1 MATSRLDHF
10 RGYPVQMTDTRT
22 QDDSFAKR
30 DGIDSP
36 RRINRRAR
44 PVALYLVAL
53 VLVIIIPALVVT
65 LVLIKRTNDAQESVV
80 QALTATT
87 VQAMGQAVE
96 REISGMITTLRVLS
110 SDQSLLR
117 GDFEG
122 FHERALL
129 ALAGS
134 GSYLLAVDAEM
145 QQVLNTRLHY
155 GETLTRTA
163 NEATA
168 HRALERRRATVSD
181 LFFGPIA
188 QTWVFNVWLPV
199 DAGGVS
205 LLALTQNA
213 RDLVPVMQSRELPQG
228 WHAALVDGSNGV
240 ISATP
245 DTGLGIG
252 DVLALRRNANTPQE
266 SWVEERLN
274 GETVVTSEW
283 RSALTG
289 WRIVAWASA
298 ATVRQPLGESLVQL
312 AAWGAIIAIAAS
324 AIAVVIAQKLGQSVS
339 GLRRDAQRLGR
350 GEVVYERFYPVTEID
365 EVSGALSLASRQRQ
379 AAERDVHFLMRE
391 LAHRSKNQ
399 MAVISAMAKQTA
411 RGATDISDYVAA
423 FERRIMGLARSTDL
437 LLAHGRAGVSLSE
450 LVDLQLA
457 PFRPP
462 DVARVSISG
471 DDIRINPQG
480 AQIMGMALHEMAV
493 NAMRFGAL
501 ADDDGELVLNF
512 KRQGSALH
520 LTWRETLSRPLVA
533 SEHKGFGTTVLRTM
547 VGGALGATVEHIDH
561 PNGVEW
567 SFQIPLSALDPSFSA
582 ARPDEREL

>member
-1 MATSRLDHF
+1 MKMS
-10 RGYPVQMTDTRT
+10 QI
-22 QDDSFAKR
+22 QAKR
-30 DGIDSP
+30 ETPAIRDELTTS

-53 VLVIIIPALVVT
+53 VLVIIVPALVVT

-80 QALTATT
+80 QALTSAT

-110 SDQSLLR
+110 SDQALIEGDYARFHQRSLI
-117 GDFEG
+117 
-122 FHERALL
+122 
-129 ALAGS
+129 ALAGT

-145 QQVLNTRLHY
+145 QQVLNTRVAF
-155 GETLTRTA
+155 GEPLSMTA
-163 NEATA
+163 NAVTA
-168 HRALERRRATVSD
+168 RRALDRRMAAVSD
-181 LFFGPIA
+181 LFFGNIA

-199 DAGGVS
+199 DAGDVQ

-213 RDLVPVMQSRELPQG
+213 RDLVPVMQSRELPPG

-240 ISATP
+240 ISSTP
-245 DTGLGIG
+245 DTGLGTG
-252 DVLALRRNANTPQE
+252 DVLPLRLGPIAQE
-266 SWVEERLN
+266 SWVEEQL
-274 GETVVTSEW
+274 GDETVVTSEW
-283 RSALTG
+283 RSGLTG

-298 ATVRQPLGESLVQL
+298 SAVRQPLGESLVQL

-411 RGATDISDYVAA
+411 RGATDISDYVTA

-437 LLAHGRAGVSLSE
+437 LLAHGRAGVSLGE
-450 LVDLQLA
+450 LVELQLA

-462 DVARVSISG
+462 DPRRVSTTG

-480 AQIMGMALHEMAV
+480 AQILGMALHEMAV

-501 ADDDGELVLNF
+501 ADDDGELSVKF
-512 KRQGSALH
+512 ERQGTSLH
-520 LTWRETLSRPLVA
+520 LTWRETLSRPVVS

-547 VGGALGATVEHIDH
+547 VGGALGASVRHIAH

-567 SFQIPLSALDPSFSA
+567 SFDIPLSALDPSFSA
-582 ARPDEREL
+582 TRPDERDL

>member
-1 MATSRLDHF
+1 MSEIQAKGETPAVRDELTTS
-10 RGYPVQMTDTRT
+10 
-22 QDDSFAKR
+22 
-30 DGIDSP
+30 

-80 QALTATT
+80 QALTSAT

-110 SDQSLLR
+110 SDQ
-117 GDFEG
+117 
-122 FHERALL
+122 ALL
-129 ALAGS
+129 DGDYARFHQRSLIALAGS
-134 GSYLLAVDAEM
+134 GSYLLAVDDQM
-145 QQVLNTRLHY
+145 QQILNTRVSF
-155 GETLTRTA
+155 GEPLSITA
-163 NEATA
+163 NAATA
-168 HRALERRRATVSD
+168 RRAFDRRMATVSD
-181 LFFGPIA
+181 LFFGNIA

-199 DAGGVS
+199 DAGAIK
-205 LLALTQNA
+205 LLSLTQNA
-213 RDLVPVMQSRELPQG
+213 RDLVPVLQSRELPQG

-252 DVLALRRNANTPQE
+252 DVLPIRRGASPQE
-266 SWVEERLN
+266 SWVEEQLN
-274 GETVVTSEW
+274 NETVITSEW
-283 RSALTG
+283 RSGLTG

-298 ATVRQPLGESLVQL
+298 STVRQPLGESLVQL

-411 RGATDISDYVAA
+411 RGATDIADYVAA
-423 FERRIMGLARSTDL
+423 FERRILGLARSTDL

-450 LVDLQLA
+450 LVALQLA

-462 DVARVSISG
+462 DDRRVSITG

-480 AQIMGMALHEMAV
+480 AQILGMALHEMAV

-501 ADDDGELVLNF
+501 ADDDGELGIKF
-512 KRQGSALH
+512 ERQGASLR
-520 LTWRETLSRPLVA
+520 LTWRETLSRPLVS

-547 VGGALGATVEHIDH
+547 VGGALGAVVEHIEH

-582 ARPDEREL
+582 TRPDERDL